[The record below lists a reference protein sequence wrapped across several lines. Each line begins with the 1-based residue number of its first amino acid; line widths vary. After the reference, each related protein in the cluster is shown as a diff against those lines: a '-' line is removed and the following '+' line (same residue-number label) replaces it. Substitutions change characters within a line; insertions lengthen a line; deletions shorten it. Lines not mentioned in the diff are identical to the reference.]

1 MAQVNDAALELHEKS
16 LLFIC
21 GLYLTDCDYE
31 LEKVRVAELSVG
43 DISVAPASTAR
54 NLGVLFDRNLKFDAQ
69 ITKHV
74 VQVTTI
80 CTI

>member
-1 MAQVNDAALELHEKS
+1 MWS
-16 LLFIC
+16 LFDID
-21 GLYLTDCDYE
+21 YDYE

-54 NLGVLFDRNLKFDAQ
+54 SLGVLFYRNLKFDAQ

-74 VQVTTI
+74 VQVITI

>member
-1 MAQVNDAALELHEKS
+1 MDKLKLDDDKTEFMIIGSRQQ
-16 LLFIC
+16 
-21 GLYLTDCDYE
+21 
-31 LEKVRVAELSVG
+31 LEKVSVAELSVG

-74 VQVTTI
+74 VQVITI

>member
-1 MAQVNDAALELHEKS
+1 MDKLKRNDDKTAFIINGSRQQV
-16 LLFIC
+16 
-21 GLYLTDCDYE
+21 
-31 LEKVRVAELSVG
+31 EKVSVAELSVG

-74 VQVTTI
+74 VQVITI